1 MELEGKVALV
11 TGAGAG
17 IGRAI
22 VLAMANEGAAVVVN
36 DVVNEKAEQVTREI
50 LDKEGRAV
58 ACVADVATSE
68 GAEEVVQCAVKTF
81 SRLDILVNNVGIV
94 HKYTWFWEFTEE
106 DYDLILKVN
115 LKSAFLCSKA
125 AAKVMIPQKYGRIIN
140 ISSNAGRYGNPR
152 LAAYSAAKA
161 GIIALTKSCAREL
174 GPYNILVN
182 VITPVAATPGLTPI
196 PEEAHKQF
204 VASLV
209 LGREAQ
215 PEEVAPMVVFVASD
229 KASYSTGQIFDAS
242 GGRYM

>member
-22 VLAMANEGAAVVVN
+22 VLAMAHEGAAVVVN
-36 DVVNEKAEQVTREI
+36 DVVQEKAEQVTKEI

-68 GAEEVVQCAVKTF
+68 GAEEVIQCAVKTF
-81 SRLDILVNNVGIV
+81 GRLDILVNNVGIV

-196 PEEAHKQF
+196 PEEAHRQF